1 MLAML
6 AAGVLLLAIAGSG
19 IAGGSGSS
27 RTSDES
33 TGTSGAPAAGQSQS
47 GQGSVHRGRHCHH
60 DGNHQGQ
67 QQSPTEAPPV

>member
-6 AAGVLLLAIAGSG
+6 LAGVLLLAIAGSG

-33 TGTSGAPAAGQSQS
+33 TGTSGAPAAGQSQP
-47 GQGSVHRGRHCHH
+47 GPGSFHHGRHCHH
-60 DGNHQGQ
+60 NGNQ
-67 QQSPTEAPPV
+67 QAPQRSPTEAPPV